1 MELGIDWLTV
11 TQPCLFSVRDD
22 SGGGIRMI
30 VPAPPSDETRRLFST
45 IAGDEDRATTGTFA
59 TAPSSRVDAK
69 WFASEMGACRIRLIN
84 NKGAC
89 HLLVGLLAELLTHL
103 SVSPPLSLSASER
116 IRHIWATRHHPAW
129 RSTNRHQAWTTSPPN
144 HLLFLI
150 GAGGQL
156 LLEPSHNHMPPP
168 KKNFGFVRMTCLFWT
183 RQLSELQ
190 QAHSML

>member
-11 TQPCLFSVRDD
+11 TQSCLFSVRDD

-69 WFASEMGACRIRLIN
+69 WFASEMGACRIRLI
-84 NKGAC
+84 
-89 HLLVGLLAELLTHL
+89 GLLAELLTHL
-103 SVSPPLSLSASER
+103 SVSPPLSLI
-116 IRHIWATRHHPAW
+116 IRENQAYMGQWATRHHPAW
-129 RSTNRHQAWTTSPPN
+129 GSANRHQAWTTSPPN

-150 GAGGQL
+150 VGQL
-156 LLEPSHNHMPPP
+156 LLEPSHNHMPKP
-168 KKNFGFVRMTCLFWT
+168 KKNFGSVRMTCLFWI
-183 RQLSELQ
+183 RQLSEL
-190 QAHSML
+190 